1 MLFRFALFRLPKSST
16 IFLSSSFSPSV
27 FFCST
32 PYQFQSF
39 LPDLLFSAVNVALV
53 VFVVKCSHSRIHIH
67 QMRLQIGDLCY
78 PYGKKFLSLS
88 RCCFC
93 SNVCLFLILFRMK
106 KLYHSN
112 EQICL
117 CLVRCQLFARVFI
130 ILLCCCLIWLPAT
143 VDAGLYAINSFISS
157 NILDQNNPQDNI

>member
-1 MLFRFALFRLPKSST
+1 MLFRIALLRLPKSST

-53 VFVVKCSHSRIHIH
+53 VFVVKCSHSRIHIP

-78 PYGKKFLSLS
+78 PWQKISFALPL
-88 RCCFC
+88 
-93 SNVCLFLILFRMK
+93 LFLLKRLFVS
-106 KLYHSN
+106 YFISN
-112 EQICL
+112 EKALPFKRADMSSFGSMSTVCTSIHNSSL
-117 CLVRCQLFARVFI
+117 LLFD
-130 ILLCCCLIWLPAT
+130 LIA
-143 VDAGLYAINSFISS
+143 SHR
-157 NILDQNNPQDNI
+157 